1 MKSELLK
8 KMKYEMPGKPKQ
20 AGKGPMAEDM
30 ASEDG
35 MEVEISLEEPEM
47 EETGMPEMEM
57 EMEGDLAEGEAED
70 LEAPDLS
77 LFSDE
82 ELQAELDK
90 RLAKPAGKSPAK
102 APAKM
107 A

>member
-1 MKSELLK
+1 MKKELLK

-30 ASEDG
+30 
-35 MEVEISLEEPEM
+35 EVEISLEEPEM
-47 EETGMPEMEM
+47 EETGMPEMEG
-57 EMEGDLAEGEAED
+57 EGEGEAQMAEGEDMEEM
-70 LEAPDLS
+70 EAPDLS

-82 ELQAELDK
+82 ELQAELD
-90 RLAKPAGKSPAK
+90 RRMAPAK
-102 APAKM
+102 GPAKM

>member
-1 MKSELLK
+1 MKKELLK
-8 KMKYEMPGKPKQ
+8 KMKYEMPGNPKQ
-20 AGKGPMAEDM
+20 KGKGPMAEDM

-47 EETGMPEMEM
+47 EETGMPEMED
-57 EMEGDLAEGEAED
+57 EGMDEAQMAED
-70 LEAPDLS
+70 MEEMEAPDLS

-82 ELQAELDK
+82 ELKAELDK
-90 RLAKPAGKSPAK
+90 RKAPAKPAK
-102 APAKM
+102 APGKM

>member
-1 MKSELLK
+1 MKKELLK

-20 AGKGPMAEDM
+20 ASKGPMAEDM
-30 ASEDG
+30 
-35 MEVEISLEEPEM
+35 EVEISLEGEEPEM
-47 EETGMPEMEM
+47 EETGMPEMEVEGE
-57 EMEGDLAEGEAED
+57 EMMAEGEDME
-70 LEAPDLS
+70 EMETPDLS

-90 RLAKPAGKSPAK
+90 RMAPAK
-102 APAKM
+102 GPAKM

>member
-1 MKSELLK
+1 MKKELLK

-57 EMEGDLAEGEAED
+57 EDEEAMAEGEME
-70 LEAPDLS
+70 EAPDLS

>member
-1 MKSELLK
+1 MKKELLK

-30 ASEDG
+30 
-35 MEVEISLEEPEM
+35 EVEISLEEPEM
-47 EETGMPEMEM
+47 EETGMPEMEG
-57 EMEGDLAEGEAED
+57 EGEAQMAEGEDMEEM
-70 LEAPDLS
+70 EAPDLS

-82 ELQAELDK
+82 ELQAELD
-90 RLAKPAGKSPAK
+90 RRMAPATG
-102 APAKM
+102 PAKM

>member
-1 MKSELLK
+1 MKKELLK

-30 ASEDG
+30 
-35 MEVEISLEEPEM
+35 EVEISLEEPEM
-47 EETGMPEMEM
+47 EETGMPEMEG
-57 EMEGDLAEGEAED
+57 EGEAQMAEGED
-70 LEAPDLS
+70 MEAPDLS

-82 ELQAELDK
+82 ELQAELD
-90 RLAKPAGKSPAK
+90 RRMAPAK
-102 APAKM
+102 GPAKM

>member
-1 MKSELLK
+1 MKKELLK

-20 AGKGPMAEDM
+20 AGKGPMAED
-30 ASEDG
+30 G

-47 EETGMPEMEM
+47 EETGMPEMEDEGEGE
-57 EMEGDLAEGEAED
+57 EMMAEGEDME
-70 LEAPDLS
+70 EMETPDLS

-82 ELQAELDK
+82 ELQAELD
-90 RLAKPAGKSPAK
+90 RRMAPAK
-102 APAKM
+102 GPAKM

>member
-1 MKSELLK
+1 MKKELLK

-30 ASEDG
+30 ASKDDL
-35 MEVEISLEEPEM
+35 EVEISLEEPEM
-47 EETGMPEMEM
+47 EETGMPEMEG
-57 EMEGDLAEGEAED
+57 EDEGEAQMAEGEDMEEM
-70 LEAPDLS
+70 EAPDLS

-82 ELQAELDK
+82 ELQAELD
-90 RLAKPAGKSPAK
+90 RRMAPAK
-102 APAKM
+102 GPAKM